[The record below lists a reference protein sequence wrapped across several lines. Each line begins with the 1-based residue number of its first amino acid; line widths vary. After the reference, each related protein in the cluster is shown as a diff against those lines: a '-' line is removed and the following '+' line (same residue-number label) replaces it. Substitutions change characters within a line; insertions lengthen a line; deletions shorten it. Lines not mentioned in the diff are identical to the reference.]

1 MLRRRRRD
9 RRTLHRGLYRLP
21 LDKKPGEYTYLTV
34 GAPYVEKSGPL
45 RCGHP
50 QRERLKRELPFRDL
64 PEGCRHLVLDAY
76 RELWGL

>member
-1 MLRRRRRD
+1 MTAERYTAVFTGFLS
-9 RRTLHRGLYRLP
+9 T
-21 LDKKPGEYTYLTV
+21 KKPGEYPYLTV

-45 RCGHP
+45 RCGRP

-76 RELWGL
+76 RELWVL